1 MFAPF
6 LANDNEEEE
15 EALLFY
21 GDDMRAQFS
30 LARAKAKMFK
40 ISNSLFSERWIFN
53 EDLSLF
59 FLSADRG
66 MCIQDSLWNDE
77 REEKKKQGGL

>member
-21 GDDMRAQFS
+21 GDDESAVLSRAQK
-30 LARAKAKMFK
+30 RMFK
-40 ISNSLFSERWIFN
+40 ISNSLS
-53 EDLSLF
+53 DL
-59 FLSADRG
+59 R
-66 MCIQDSLWNDE
+66 
-77 REEKKKQGGL
+77 